1 MHNLKE
7 IRKDFSKFEKD
18 LEKRSVKI
26 DFINLKKLDELN
38 RDLIQ
43 IKENLEW
50 EKIRYLSHMIYNTNV
65 TKKSHLIE
73 PKKLFPLPQDKM
85 YKKEV
90 VIPTKQDLENF
101 EKQISKITKKTILK
115 I

>member
-1 MHNLKE
+1 MTISEARRLGEAHQISFIEQDRAPTASQN
-7 IRKDFSKFEKD
+7 F
-18 LEKRSVKI
+18 SVK
-26 DFINLKKLDELN
+26 LN
-38 RDLIQ
+38 KVE

-90 VIPTKQDLENF
+90 VVPTKQDLENF
-101 EKQISKITKKTILK
+101 EKQINKITKKTILK

>member
-1 MHNLKE
+1 MHPDE
-7 IRKDFSKFEKD
+7 FW
-18 LEKRSVKI
+18 
-26 DFINLKKLDELN
+26 KLTISEARRLGEAH
-38 RDLIQ
+38 Q

-90 VIPTKQDLENF
+90 VVPTKQDLENF
-101 EKQISKITKKTILK
+101 EKQINKITKKTILK